1 LAYSHFLR
9 AQRQALLD
17 EWLGLGASPGINVAY
32 IAVPDLSWLDRLA
45 DPRQPGG
52 GGGWSPLPG
61 VSPTDA
67 LTRRDLR
74 GRPQLWVRPEEKA
87 EGDGRYA
94 RYWRSFARLHGE
106 PVAGG
111 PSGGGRLA
119 VDHLFPETAA
129 ARRGFA
135 LVRVMPVDLRSNSLV
150 GSTVEAVEARR
161 GGALRA
167 RTASSITLAKVTGF
181 QGSFA
186 RSHAAADIA
195 AALLAHIRGCG
206 LVVPQDFATHAVA
219 ELQNMTHLIGFF
231 RR

>member
-1 LAYSHFLR
+1 MGYAGFLR

-17 EWLGLGASPGINVAY
+17 EWLGDSAGINTAY
-32 IAVPDLSWLDRLA
+32 IALPDLSWLDRLA

-52 GGGWSPLPG
+52 GGGWSPLPD
-61 VSPTDA
+61 VSPTEA
-67 LTRRDLR
+67 LVRRDRR

-87 EGDGRYA
+87 QGEGRYA
-94 RYWRSFARLHGE
+94 GHWRRFARLYGE
-106 PVAGG
+106 PVA
-111 PSGGGRLA
+111 PPPGGRALA

-150 GSTVEAVEARR
+150 GSTIEAVEARR
-161 GGALRA
+161 GGVLRA
-167 RTASSITLAKVTGF
+167 RTATSITLAKVTGF

-186 RSHAAADIA
+186 RSHAAPDIA

-206 LVVPQDFATHAVA
+206 LVVPKDFATHVA
-219 ELQNMTHLIGFF
+219 QELQNMANLIGFF